1 MIELSRKGDY
11 AIRGMLY
18 LARQKDGTI
27 SLIKDIASAVKVPQ
41 SFLAKI
47 FQDFNKIGLVKSTR
61 GAGGGFSLGKPAE
74 EISLFDIVTAIE
86 GPIKP
91 NRCIMANNACSFKKT
106 CPVHPVWL
114 TMRDNIEAQ
123 LKEVTLKELI

>member
-18 LARQKDGTI
+18 LARQEEGAV
-27 SLIKDIASAVKVPQ
+27 SLIKDIAKAVKVPQ

-61 GAGGGFSLGKPAE
+61 GAGGGFSLGKPAKD
-74 EISLFDIVTAIE
+74 ISLFDIVTAIE

-91 NRCIMANNACSFKKT
+91 NRCIMDEDDCSFKKT
-106 CPVHPVWL
+106 CSVHPVWL
-114 TMRDNIEAQ
+114 KMRDNIEAQ
-123 LKEVTLKELI
+123 LKGVTLKDLI

>member
-18 LARQKDGTI
+18 LARQKEGTV
-27 SLIKDIASAVKVPQ
+27 SLVRDIATAVKVPQ

-47 FQDFNKIGLVKSTR
+47 FQSFNKIGLVRSAR
-61 GAGGGFSLGKPAE
+61 GIGGGFSLGRPADQ
-74 EISLFDIVTAIE
+74 ISLFDIVTAIE

-91 NRCIMANNACSFKKT
+91 NRCVMADDACSFRGS
-106 CPVHPVWL
+106 CQVHPVWL
-114 TMRDNIEAQ
+114 KMKDSIESQ
-123 LKEVTLKELI
+123 LKAVKLNELV

>member
-18 LARQKDGTI
+18 LARQEKGAV

-47 FQDFNKIGLVKSTR
+47 FQELNKLGLVKSIR
-61 GAGGGFSLGKPAE
+61 GAGGGFSLGKPADK
-74 EISLFDIVTAIE
+74 ISLFDIVTAIE

-91 NRCIMANNACSFKKT
+91 NRCVMADEPCTFKKT
-106 CPVHPVWL
+106 CTVHPVWL
-114 TMRDNIEAQ
+114 KMRDSIEKQ
-123 LKEVTLKELI
+123 LREVTLRDLG

>member
-18 LARQKDGTI
+18 LARQNEGTV

-61 GAGGGFSLGKPAE
+61 GTGGGFSLGKPAGQ
-74 EISLFDIVTAIE
+74 ISLFDIVTAIE

-91 NRCIMANNACSFKKT
+91 NRCIMADSTCSFKKT
-106 CPVHPVWL
+106 CTVHPVWL
-114 TMRDNIEAQ
+114 KMRDSIEAQ
-123 LKEVTLKELI
+123 LKKVTLKELI